1 LITTKRMDALD
12 YLLSLPR
19 FADQGHAAYRPGL
32 ERMEAL
38 LAAMGMPHRTYPCV
52 HIAGTN
58 GKGSTASLLAA
69 IARAAGYRVGL
80 HTSPHL
86 WHVGERMRIDGIPA
100 PTTWL
105 EKAVARCRPLFEQVQ
120 PSFFEA
126 TVALSFLYFAEQQVD
141 LAVVEVGLGG
151 RLDATNVVQPRLAVI
166 TSIGL
171 DHTDIL
177 GETIEAIA
185 REKAGIIKP
194 GVPVLTGATQPEA
207 LAVIRETAA
216 RQQAPLHY
224 LWEEVHLEQVEPE
237 VACMRLTVRT
247 PVRRYEDLEVGLL
260 GRHQATN
267 ALLAIRAAE
276 LVLPE
281 VLDDPRPIRQGL
293 REVRQLSGLRGR
305 FDVLQTRPLVVAD
318 VAHNPDGLAAVLAT
332 IDALHPPG
340 TGRRYAIWSA
350 LRDKDAPTMA
360 GQLVQ
365 AGFSVYVAALESP
378 RAWSAVELVAMV
390 QQVGGQVPGVG
401 TVASGWQLLQKRL
414 QADDVLLITGSHQV
428 VAALPPVLWQSASVA
443 GVGWCG

>member
-1 LITTKRMDALD
+1 MKCMDALD

-38 LAAMGMPHRTYPCV
+38 LAAMGAPHRAYPCV

-86 WHVGERMRIDGIPA
+86 WHVGERMRIDGIPT
-100 PTTWL
+100 PSTWL
-105 EKAVARCRPLFEQVQ
+105 EQAVARYYPLFEQVQ

-151 RLDATNVVQPRLAVI
+151 RLDATNVVHPRLSVI

-171 DHTDIL
+171 DHTDVL
-177 GETIEAIA
+177 GDSIEAIA
-185 REKAGIIKP
+185 HEKAGIIKP

-207 LAVIRETAA
+207 LAIIRETAT
-216 RQQAPLHY
+216 RKQAPLHE
-224 LWEEVHLEQVEPE
+224 LWEEVYLEQIEPD
-237 VACMRLTVRT
+237 VAGMRLTVCT
-247 PVRRYEDLEVGLL
+247 PVRRYDGLEVGLV
-260 GRHQATN
+260 GRHQAVN
-267 ALLAIRAAE
+267 ALLALRAAE

-281 VLDDPRPIRQGL
+281 VLDDPRPIRRGL

-305 FDVLQTRPLVVAD
+305 FDVLQTRPLIVAD
-318 VAHNPDGLAAVLAT
+318 VAHNPDGLAAVLET
-332 IDALHPPG
+332 IDALRPPG
-340 TGRRYAIWSA
+340 TGRRYAIWA
-350 LRDKDAPTMA
+350 TLRDKDAPAMA
-360 GQLVQ
+360 EQLVQ
-365 AGFSVYVAALESP
+365 AGFAVYVVALESP
-378 RAWSAVELVAMV
+378 RAWPAVELVALV
-390 QQVGGQVPGVG
+390 QQAGGHVPGVG
-401 TVASGWQLLQKRL
+401 TVAAGWQLLQQRL
-414 QADDVLLITGSHQV
+414 AADDVLLITGSHQV
-428 VAALPPVLWQSASVA
+428 VSALPPVLWQGLSATD
-443 GVGWCG
+443 VGWCG

>member
-1 LITTKRMDALD
+1 MEALH

-19 FADQGHAAYRPGL
+19 FADQGCAAYRPGL

-38 LAAMGMPHRTYPCV
+38 LAAMGAPHRAYPCV

-86 WHVGERMRIDGIPA
+86 WHVSERMRIDGIPA

-105 EKAVARCRPLFEQVQ
+105 EQAITRCRPLFEQVQ

-194 GVPVLTGATQPEA
+194 GVPALTGATQPEA
-207 LAVIRETAA
+207 LAVIREIAA
-216 RQQAPLHY
+216 LRQAPLHY
-224 LWEEVHLEQVEPE
+224 LLEEVLLEQMNPGI
-237 VACMRLTVRT
+237 ASMRLTART
-247 PVRRYEDLEVGLL
+247 PLRRYEDLEVGLP
-260 GRHQATN
+260 GRYQIAN

-276 LVLPE
+276 LTLPE
-281 VLDDPRPIRQGL
+281 VLEDPQPIRQGL
-293 REVRQLSGLRGR
+293 RAVRQLSGLRGR
-305 FDVLQTRPLVVAD
+305 FDVLQTQPLVVAD
-318 VAHNPDGLAAVLAT
+318 VAHNPDGLAAVLET
-332 IDALHPPG
+332 IDVLHPPG
-340 TGRRYAIWSA
+340 IGRRYAIWSA
-350 LRDKDAPTMA
+350 LRDKDAQTMA
-360 GQLVQ
+360 VQLVR
-365 AGFSVYVAALESP
+365 AGFAVYVAALESP
-378 RAWSAVELVAMV
+378 RAWSTVELVAMV
-390 QQVGGQVPGVG
+390 HQAGGQVPGIG
-401 TVASGWQLLQKRL
+401 TVASGWQFFQERL
-414 QADDVLLITGSHQV
+414 RADDVLLITGSHQV
-428 VAALPPVLWQSASVA
+428 VAALPLGFWQNAA
-443 GVGWCG
+443 AADVGWCG